1 MALELEWS
9 GPGGTHVRDDT
20 VEAGALVAEAVLA
33 CGELTE
39 VPRGLGDNVV
49 KELEDD
55 ATGGL
60 SVDVD
65 VKLEAKQRWLI
76 NIDLGCYWAASLG
89 DSEGNRQERQR
100 DTHVDVG
107 HRGEGNEGRE
117 DEEAL

>member
-1 MALELEWS
+1 MSRRIRIRAGDSKHLLTNT
-9 GPGGTHVRDDT
+9 GHVMYLT
-20 VEAGALVAEAVLA
+20 S
-33 CGELTE
+33 GELTE

-76 NIDLGCYWAASLG
+76 NIDLGCDWTASLG

>member
-1 MALELEWS
+1 METRAN
-9 GPGGTHVRDDT
+9 
-20 VEAGALVAEAVLA
+20 VAEAVFA
-33 CGELTE
+33 GGELTE
-39 VPRGLGDNVV
+39 VLGGLRDYIVV
-49 KELEDD
+49 ELEDD